1 MEKNYPTCVLCD
13 TLDFPSYSDYVE
25 WCEGCADCEPQGE
38 NSEDFWNWS
47 NETRQMDFDGLLAN
61 VSYSDESKVPCI
73 ITGQLGLWN
82 GRPTIH
88 PVLCDNVHDAIMR
101 CLGSCD
107 DIKVVLEN
115 GALSVYAYH
124 HDGTNHFTI
133 HKLSESGKERLYAYN
148 HGYIEQE
155 LEESDLA
162 KWDGYIY

>member
-13 TLDFPSYSDYVE
+13 TLAFPSYSDYVE

-38 NSEDFWNWS
+38 NSEDFWDWS

-162 KWDGYIY
+162 KWEGYIY